1 MLSIKNTC
9 ISFGLKGRL
18 SLLITSLSCSSWTLF
33 SLRLIFIWMET
44 AVGVVLTGESYTSDF
59 YSIRNAALVPTPLSL
74 FFLLPTRDRRL
85 WSSFWFLWST
95 WVVYWSSWVYLLC
108 RGIKRALAMLSWE
121 DAVWDT
127 SLNYISKCI
136 YNHFSPLKLL

>member
-33 SLRLIFIWMET
+33 SLRLIFIWMGI
-44 AVGVVLTGESYTSDF
+44 AIGDVLIGESYTSDF
-59 YSIRNAALVPTPLSL
+59 CSIRNAALVPTPLSL
-74 FFLLPTRDRRL
+74 FSLLPTRDKRS

-108 RGIKRALAMLSWE
+108 RGIKRSLAILSWE

-127 SLNYISKCI
+127 SLNYISKYI